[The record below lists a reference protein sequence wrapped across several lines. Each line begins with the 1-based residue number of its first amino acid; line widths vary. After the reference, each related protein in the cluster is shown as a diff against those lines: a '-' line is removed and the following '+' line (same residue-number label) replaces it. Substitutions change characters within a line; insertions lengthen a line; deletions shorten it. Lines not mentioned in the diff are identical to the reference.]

1 MTLGYWKQFASLMAI
16 ASALCACS
24 AVDRLENVG
33 GSPPAMTPIANP
45 LVQAGDQGAPL
56 PGDPQRAAS
65 LWQTGAHSF
74 FHDPRASRVGDVITV
89 DVTIADS
96 GQITNSTTTNRTNA
110 ETANLTNFF
119 GLETSLPSILPGA
132 NPAALVNMGSNGANT
147 GVGAVNRAETINLT
161 LAALVNQVLPNGNL
175 VIGGRQQVL
184 VNNEMRELQISGI
197 VRTEDITSDN
207 TVNLAQIAEARIAY
221 GGHGQITNMQE
232 PRYGEQL
239 FDILM
244 PF

>member
-1 MTLGYWKQFASLMAI
+1 MTRAHWMQYASLAVL
-16 ASALCACS
+16 AALLCGCT
-24 AVDRLENVG
+24 AVDRIKDIG
-33 GSPPAMTPIANP
+33 AGPPTFAPIARP
-45 LVQAGDQGAPL
+45 EAKAVTVATTAGQ
-56 PGDPQRAAS
+56 PQLSNS
-65 LWQTGAHSF
+65 LWQPNAHSF

-96 GQITNSTTTNRTNA
+96 GQISNATTTGRSNSEA
-110 ETANLTNFF
+110 ANLTNFF
-119 GLETSLPSILPGA
+119 GLESQIPNLLQGA
-132 NPAALVNMGSNGANT
+132 DPTKLVNMGSTGAQT
-147 GVGAVNRAETINLT
+147 GTGSVNRSEQISLT
-161 LAALVNQVLPNGNL
+161 LAALVTQVMPNGNL
-175 VIGGRQQVL
+175 VINGHQQVR
-184 VNNEMRELQISGI
+184 VNSELRDLQISGV

-221 GGHGQITNMQE
+221 GGQGEITNMQQ

>member
-33 GSPPAMTPIANP
+33 GSPPAMSPIANP
-45 LVQAGDQGAPL
+45 LVQAGDQGAPP

-96 GQITNSTTTNRTNA
+96 GQITNTTTTNRTNA
-110 ETANLTNFF
+110 ETANLTNTPCYYEVVPPEHWNTT
-119 GLETSLPSILPGA
+119 GWIDKERYMESLDWL
-132 NPAALVNMGSNGANT
+132 
-147 GVGAVNRAETINLT
+147 
-161 LAALVNQVLPNGNL
+161 
-175 VIGGRQQVL
+175 
-184 VNNEMRELQISGI
+184 GI
-197 VRTEDITSDN
+197 VGIGKGWMLSYHN
-207 TVNLAQIAEARIAY
+207 VYGTVDFFLQASKTCESRFLLAC
-221 GGHGQITNMQE
+221 
-232 PRYGEQL
+232 
-239 FDILM
+239 
-244 PF
+244 

>member
-1 MTLGYWKQFASLMAI
+1 MTFGYWRQCASLAAI
-16 ASALCACS
+16 AAALAGCN
-24 AVDRLENVG
+24 AVDRLENIG
-33 GSPPAMTPIANP
+33 GSPPAMSPIANP
-45 LVQAGDQGAPL
+45 LTQAGDAGL
-56 PGDPQRAAS
+56 TSGDPQRAAS
-65 LWQTGAHSF
+65 LWQTGSHSF

-96 GQITNSTTTNRTNA
+96 GQITNATSTTRTTA
-110 ETANLTNFF
+110 ENANLTNFF
-119 GLETSLPSILPGA
+119 GLETALPSILPGA
-132 NPAALVNMGSNGANT
+132 NPASLVNLGSTGANS
-147 GVGAVNRAETINLT
+147 GVGSVNRAETINLT
-161 LAALVNQVLPNGNL
+161 LAALVSQVLPNGNL

-221 GGHGQITNMQE
+221 GGRGQLTNIQE